1 MSKPWKQLL
10 EALYLLTLGFLVIV
24 CCFIVYLMIYLSV
37 EKLFYHENVQQMPA
51 GTLRIST
58 CLLLVVVYFWVLKT
72 ELSDFIKAFLLCGP
86 LTVTNVT
93 VVLTF
98 YDKLYIAIPLVTIIF
113 LTTLGIVY
121 KTKQSWYYY
130 PIIVMSL
137 IIGLLYAWPR

>member
-10 EALYLLTLGFLVIV
+10 EALYLLILGFLVIV

-37 EKLFYHENVQQMPA
+37 EELFYHENVQLMPA
-51 GTLRIST
+51 GTLRISS

-72 ELSDFIKAFLLCGP
+72 KLSDFIKAFLLCGP

-98 YDKLYIAIPLVTIIF
+98 YDKLYIAIPLVSIIF
-113 LTTLGIVY
+113 LTILGIVY